1 MKKTKQ
7 DQAKLK
13 DGIND
18 DVKQQLLQ
26 MKKNLAVE
34 TEKEKNKNEKT
45 SFGSRKKK
53 KKTKVFQSCQMKAIQ
68 TGESIKAKKEGDD
81 ALFFL
86 KIDPQQKHRSV

>member
-26 MKKNLAVE
+26 MKQNLAVE
-34 TEKEKNKNEKT
+34 TEKEKNKNDKT

-53 KKTKVFQSCQMKAIQ
+53 KKTKVFQSC
-68 TGESIKAKKEGDD
+68 
-81 ALFFL
+81 
-86 KIDPQQKHRSV
+86 